1 MYLHVYIA
9 EGTVDIAVVDLLK
22 RKHSPM
28 PDVTDTD
35 TQSNS
40 NFDWHRTDVIQING
54 ASNLN

>member
-1 MYLHVYIA
+1 MTGLNVFCAVMPKHQHAICIYTIA

-40 NFDWHRTDVIQING
+40 NFD
-54 ASNLN
+54 

>member
-1 MYLHVYIA
+1 MYSALSCQRIIMYLHVYIA

-40 NFDWHRTDVIQING
+40 NFD
-54 ASNLN
+54 